1 MKKMENVKDIVPENS
16 ARGKLFYAFLQLLEH
31 KRYDKIK
38 VSELIEAADVNR
50 STFYRYYSDI
60 YDFYDRICSGGL
72 FYTTS
77 GLDKCA
83 ENKSLEVGLNAF
95 YAVITERIALFAD
108 VLKRVCGKNGSVLF
122 LSKFRGYLLDRFEEA
137 FKPQTKNDG
146 ALLLFFT
153 ERIYV
158 YLLRTVCGSAD
169 IEAISK
175 NSYVYSPEK
184 GVFENIV
191 DCISPG
197 NSAVFR
203 ALMTVGAQTFLMKEP
218 RSLNVNNITKNAC
231 VSRTEFYNYFGNMS
245 KMITAGVNGAIFA
258 FTQIMFTLTVC
269 AEDDFAKLVPPLDIH
284 RKMNTDAVVELVRHH
299 REYYLFVS
307 SSSEYLAELLKK
319 HLSEKGTSLGKA
331 QYGELLAY
339 ASWATIGY
347 VTFADNPNDI
357 EFKNRIMWGRKR
369 LAEHGIEL

>member
-1 MKKMENVKDIVPENS
+1 MENIKSIVPEYS

-38 VSELIEAADVNR
+38 VSELIEKADVNR

-83 ENKSLEVGLNAF
+83 GGKSIEDGLNAF
-95 YAVITERIALFAD
+95 YAVITERIDLFANI
-108 VLKRVCGKNGSVLF
+108 LKTVCGKNGSVLF
-122 LSKFRGYLLDRFEEA
+122 LKKFRGYLIDRLEDA
-137 FKPQTKNDG
+137 FKPKTRNDS
-146 ALLLFFT
+146 ALLMFFT
-153 ERIYV
+153 DRIYV
-158 YLLRTVCGSAD
+158 YLLHTVCGSAD

-175 NSYVYSPEK
+175 QNYVYSPQK
-184 GVFENIV
+184 GIFENIV
-191 DCISPG
+191 DCISHG

-203 ALMTVGAQTFLMKEP
+203 TLMTVGAQTFLTKEP
-218 RSLNVNNITKNAC
+218 RSLNVNNVTKNAC
-231 VSRTEFYNYFGNMS
+231 VSRTEFYNYFGSMT
-245 KMITAGVNGAIFA
+245 KMITAGVNGAIYA
-258 FTQIMFTLTVC
+258 FTQILFALSVC
-269 AEDDFAKLVPPLDIH
+269 AEEDFTSLVPPLDIH
-284 RKMNTDAVVELVRHH
+284 CKMNTDAVVELARHH

-307 SSSEYLAELLKK
+307 SSSEYLTEMLISHLEKK
-319 HLSEKGTSLGKA
+319 GA
-331 QYGELLAY
+331 AVDNNRRGELFAY
-339 ASWATIGY
+339 ASWAAIAY

-369 LAEHGIEL
+369 LAEHGIDF

>member
-1 MKKMENVKDIVPENS
+1 MENIKSIVPECS

-50 STFYRYYSDI
+50 STFYRYYGDI

-83 ENKSLEVGLNAF
+83 EEKSIEDGLNAF
-95 YAVITERIALFAD
+95 YTVITERIDLFSNI
-108 VLKRVCGKNGSVLF
+108 LKSVCGKNGSVLF
-122 LSKFRGYLLDRFEEA
+122 LKKFRGYLIDRLEDA
-137 FKPQTKNDG
+137 FKPQTKSDSM
-146 ALLLFFT
+146 LLMFFT
-153 ERIYV
+153 DRIYV
-158 YLLRTVCGSAD
+158 YLLHTVYGSAD

-175 NSYVYSPEK
+175 NDYVYSPQK

-191 DCISPG
+191 DCISHG

-203 ALMTVGAQTFLMKEP
+203 TLMTVGAQTFLMKDP
-218 RSLNVNNITKNAC
+218 RSLNVNNVTKNAC
-231 VSRTEFYNYFGNMS
+231 VNRTEFYNYFGSMS
-245 KMITAGVNGAIFA
+245 KMITTGINGAIYA
-258 FTQIMFTLTVC
+258 FTQIMFTLTLC

-284 RKMNTDAVVELVRHH
+284 RKMNTDAVVELARHH

-307 SSSEYLAELLKK
+307 SSSEYLTEMLISHLEKK
-319 HLSEKGTSLGKA
+319 DRIIDKE
-331 QYGELLAY
+331 QRGELFAY
-339 ASWATIGY
+339 SSWATIAY
-347 VTFADNPNDI
+347 VTFADNPNGI
-357 EFKNRIMWGRKR
+357 EFKNRIMWGKKR